1 MFVISNAWKKLLEKL
16 GKPAYRRAYLAEH
29 VRRGVAYQIRA
40 LRDQRHWK
48 QGEFSSLLGKPQ
60 SVVSRLEDPSYGKV
74 TLQTLLEVAEVFDVA
89 LQVRFVSY
97 SSFIQQTRNVSGAA
111 MEVPSFKDDLALTSA
126 NVPKLIFGIESVSS
140 QGNSRP
146 IVAKSAAA
154 SAPGSNNLKTVFF
167 PRANKINAGP
177 IYVQ

>member
-1 MFVISNAWKKLLEKL
+1 VLAISNTWKKLLEKL

-40 LRDQRHWK
+40 LRDQRHWN
-48 QGEFSSLLGKPQ
+48 QGEFSDLLGKPQ

-74 TLQTLLEVAEVFDVA
+74 TLQTLLEVASAFDVA

-111 MEVPSFKDDLALTSA
+111 MEVPSFKDDLALRPA
-126 NVPKLIFGIESVSS
+126 NVPGLIFGIKSVSG
-140 QGNSRP
+140 QGNTRP
-146 IVAKSAAA
+146 IVAKSPAA
-154 SAPGSNNLKTVFF
+154 SESSSSNVRTSFF
-167 PRANKINAGP
+167 PPPNMINARP